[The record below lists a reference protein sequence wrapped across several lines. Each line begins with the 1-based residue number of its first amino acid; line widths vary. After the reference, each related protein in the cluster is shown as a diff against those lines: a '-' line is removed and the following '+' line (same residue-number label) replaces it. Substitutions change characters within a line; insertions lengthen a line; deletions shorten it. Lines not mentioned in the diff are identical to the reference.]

1 LIKSNL
7 VPRTFSRLGGGD
19 VKCPLFPPRP
29 QARERALG
37 TRLDRKKKKEKKLPE
52 SSMSKSPL

>member
-37 TRLDRKKKKEKKLPE
+37 TRLDRKKKERKEA
-52 SSMSKSPL
+52 S